1 MRPALLVWTVLL
13 LATATV
19 ARGQLNVDLV
29 VRKVQARYDATRD
42 FTADLTQEMTV
53 ASLGKTVA
61 SHGTI
66 AFKKPGRFRLE
77 LTDEA
82 AQTVVAD
89 GVTLWLY
96 QPAEN
101 QVLKAPFDAAFRSS
115 TPISFL
121 TGVGRIATDF
131 EPSLDGEDA
140 ASNVVYLKLVPRRA
154 AGDVGMLRLAVDR
167 DDFDI
172 RGADI
177 QDPLGN
183 VSRLRFDRLRRN
195 TGIPDDRFAFR
206 VPPGVDVINAPTTQ

>member
-1 MRPALLVWTVLL
+1 MRFAFLVCTALI

-19 ARGQLNVDLV
+19 ARAELDVGDV
-29 VRKVQARYDATRD
+29 VRKVQARYDSTRD

-53 ASLGKTVA
+53 ASLGKTVT

-66 AFKKPGRFRLE
+66 AFKKPGKFRLE
-77 LTDEA
+77 LSDGA

-89 GVTLWLY
+89 GVTVWLY
-96 QPAEN
+96 QPEEN
-101 QVLKAPFDAAFRSS
+101 QVLRAPFDAAFRSS

-121 TGVGRIATDF
+121 TGVGRIAADF
-131 EPSLDGEDA
+131 EPSLDGADA
-140 ASNVVYLKLVPRRA
+140 ADNIVYLKLVPRRA

-167 DDFDI
+167 NDFDI

-183 VSRLRFDRLRRN
+183 VSRLRFSQLRRN
-195 TGIPDDRFAFR
+195 AGVSDNRFTFR

>member
-1 MRPALLVWTVLL
+1 MRPVSLVWTALVLT
-13 LATATV
+13 TATV
-19 ARGQLNVDLV
+19 ARGQLSVTDV
-29 VRKVQARYDATRD
+29 VRKVQARYDTTRD

-53 ASLGKTVA
+53 ASLGKTVT

-66 AFKKPGRFRLE
+66 AFKKPGKFRLE
-77 LTDEA
+77 LTDDA

-96 QPAEN
+96 QPGEN
-101 QVLKAPFDAAFRSS
+101 QVLKTPFDAAFRSS

-121 TGVGRIATDF
+121 TGVGRIAADF
-131 EPSLDGEDA
+131 ESSLDGEDA
-140 ASNVVYLKLVPRRA
+140 AGNLVYLKLVPRRA
-154 AGDVGMLRLAVDR
+154 TGDVGMLRLAVDR
-167 DDFDI
+167 DEFDI

-195 TGIPDDRFAFR
+195 MGISDDRFAFR